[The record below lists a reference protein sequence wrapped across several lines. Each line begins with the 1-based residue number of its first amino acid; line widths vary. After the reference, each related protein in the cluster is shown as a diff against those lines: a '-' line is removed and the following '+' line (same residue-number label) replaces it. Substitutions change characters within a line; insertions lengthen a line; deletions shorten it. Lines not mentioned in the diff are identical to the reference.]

1 MYKLNDYLQECI
13 LQVGPTTDTNTTARV
28 EFGESVSL
36 HLRYMGIAHRHT
48 ELELE
53 YNITWNIMGSLI
65 VKVDKYVQ
73 VMGWWNRT
81 IKIRLFIL
89 LRTQGTADIR

>member
-53 YNITWNIMGSLI
+53 YNIT
-65 VKVDKYVQ
+65 
-73 VMGWWNRT
+73 
-81 IKIRLFIL
+81 
-89 LRTQGTADIR
+89 